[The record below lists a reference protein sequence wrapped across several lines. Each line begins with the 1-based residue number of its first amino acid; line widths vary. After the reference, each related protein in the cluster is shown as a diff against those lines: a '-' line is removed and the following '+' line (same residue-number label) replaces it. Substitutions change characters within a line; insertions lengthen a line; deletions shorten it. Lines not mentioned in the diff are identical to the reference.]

1 MGYRSS
7 RSAESDSSSAT
18 THAQIAQRSGR
29 AASGG
34 SGTGAWSSGPTDEA
48 AEDRFGMAIEDQ
60 ETKTELLRQEKMN
73 GLAQVQQWV
82 DEGMTTEDM
91 GNPQTMEAFRQR
103 QAERPAEVPR
113 NIERQNRRSV
123 LRSEKAASDT
133 SPAGNAGVPDPVR
146 EVIQSKGQPLEGGIQ
161 RAMEDRMGDSFGDV
175 RIHADATAAKACE
188 EINARAFTV
197 GNHIAFNHGEYDPE
211 SPEGQHILAHELT
224 HVRQQT
230 GADVSMMP
238 QEDSRLEIDPDPSLE
253 REAKEAAQQAM
264 ADGPVTINRMG
275 SEMHIQRMPDA
286 EQLQNGR
293 EQAASRNDEM
303 TLAQTVEQLEDRVSS
318 IEEIVTGEESV
329 MDSVGKALSQGAV
342 GAVGGLI
349 GGVAGTMVSPGLGT
363 VGGAAVGQ
371 EMAKGMAGDVTKTLT
386 AKAYDKGTNFVAEKG
401 NQARDFLEQLIE
413 EKVSNALDGSDY
425 GGDSRGLS

>member
-1 MGYRSS
+1 
-7 RSAESDSSSAT
+7 
-18 THAQIAQRSGR
+18 
-29 AASGG
+29 
-34 SGTGAWSSGPTDEA
+34 
-48 AEDRFGMAIEDQ
+48 
-60 ETKTELLRQEKMN
+60 
-73 GLAQVQQWV
+73 
-82 DEGMTTEDM
+82 MTTEDM

-211 SPEGQHILAHELT
+211 SLEGQHILAHELT

-238 QEDSRLEIDPDPSLE
+238 QEDSGLEIDPDPSLE

-413 EKVSNALDGSDY
+413 EKVDELLGESEH
-425 GGDSRGLS
+425 GGNTKFRD